1 MDRPLKGICMRNR
14 VKLSSVVV
22 ILSLALVVSWTAV
35 SFAQEPEAGILTLG
49 HTTTVYSRVLAE
61 ERTLLI
67 DLPTGYELT
76 QTRFPVLFLLDGLT
90 HFHHATATVDFLARD
105 GRIPQMIIVGIP
117 NVSRTRDLTPTQ
129 IEDRELSGGGENFLK
144 FIEEELIPYI
154 DDKYRTQ
161 PHRVLFGHS
170 LAGMFSIYS
179 LLTKPDLFGGYIAAS
194 PYLQY
199 DDGHV
204 VGLAESSFAGLTG
217 DRKSLFITL
226 GDEPDYTESIDR
238 LVGLLDKADKNLLRW
253 EYKVFEND
261 DHGSV
266 SLKSLYQ
273 GLEMIFSSWLYSGD
287 LAEADVQAIE
297 KHFSNLSD
305 EYGYQILIPEALLNQ
320 MGYLL
325 LADEKY
331 DEAIAAFELNI
342 SNYPESANVYDSLGE
357 GYEAMN
363 KLSLAKINYEKA
375 HIRAQEIGDPNTRIY
390 KLHLDAL
397 LDKLSGFD

>member
-1 MDRPLKGICMRNR
+1 
-14 VKLSSVVV
+14 
-22 ILSLALVVSWTAV
+22 
-35 SFAQEPEAGILTLG
+35 
-49 HTTTVYSRVLAE
+49 
-61 ERTLLI
+61 
-67 DLPTGYELT
+67 
-76 QTRFPVLFLLDGLT
+76 
-90 HFHHATATVDFLARD
+90 
-105 GRIPQMIIVGIP
+105 
-117 NVSRTRDLTPTQ
+117 
-129 IEDRELSGGGENFLK
+129 
-144 FIEEELIPYI
+144 
-154 DDKYRTQ
+154 
-161 PHRVLFGHS
+161 
-170 LAGMFSIYS
+170 
-179 LLTKPDLFGGYIAAS
+179 
-194 PYLQY
+194 
-199 DDGHV
+199 
-204 VGLAESSFAGLTG
+204 
-217 DRKSLFITL
+217 
-226 GDEPDYTESIDR
+226 
-238 LVGLLDKADKNLLRW
+238 
-253 EYKVFEND
+253 
-261 DHGSV
+261 
-266 SLKSLYQ
+266 
-273 GLEMIFSSWLYSGD
+273 MIFSSWLYSGD

>member
-1 MDRPLKGICMRNR
+1 MRNR
-14 VKLSSVVV
+14 VKIRSVVV
-22 ILSLALVVSWTAV
+22 ILSLALVISWVAV
-35 SFAQEPEAGILTLG
+35 SFAQQPEPGILTLG
-49 HTTTVYSRVLAE
+49 HTATVYSRILEE
-61 ERTLLI
+61 ERPVLI
-67 DLPTGYELT
+67 DLPTGYDLT
-76 QTRFPVLFLLDGLT
+76 QTRFPVLYLLDGLT
-90 HFHHATATVDFLARD
+90 HFHHATATVDFLARN

-117 NVSRTRDLTPTQ
+117 NVSRTRDLTPTPV
-129 IEDRELSGGGENFLK
+129 EDRELSGGGDNFLK
-144 FIEEELIPYI
+144 FIEDELMPYI

-179 LLTKPDLFGGYIAAS
+179 LLSKPDLFAGYIAAS

-204 VGLAESSFAGLTG
+204 VGLVESQFAGLAG

-226 GDEPDYTESIDR
+226 GDEPEYTETVDR
-238 LVGLLDKADKNLLRW
+238 LVDLLGNTDENQLRW
-253 EYKVFEND
+253 EYKQFEND

-273 GLEMIFSSWLYSGD
+273 GLEMIFSSWLYTGD
-287 LAEADVQAIE
+287 LAEADVAAIE
-297 KHFSNLSD
+297 KHFNSLSD
-305 EYGYQILIPEALLNQ
+305 EYGYQILIPEGLLNQ
-320 MGYLL
+320 MGYML

-342 SNYPESANVYDSLGE
+342 TNYPESANVYDSLGE

-363 KLSLAKINYEKA
+363 KLSLAKLNYEKA